1 MLRVFDL
8 EARRKIML
16 SIARGILTAFDPASY
31 TASVLLLEATS
42 SYLTGV
48 PVSTTFD
55 GTSAQVGDLCA
66 ILFFDASNQ
75 QDAVILAVY
84 PNGSSGAPTPPP
96 GRVTFFTGYQQFSAT
111 TINSGATSTFTVTG
125 GSTGIPL
132 GALGVLCKAS
142 FSSPTAGAFLHL
154 APHTASDITAY
165 MTLGNIQVAS
175 SFVYG
180 GGLLPVDGQGKI
192 DIKANVGNCTV
203 WLTTYGYVF

>member
-1 MLRVFDL
+1 MF
-8 EARRKIML
+8 
-16 SIARGILTAFDPASY
+16 SIQRGILTSFDPTSY
-31 TASVLLLEATS
+31 TASVLLMEATS

-48 PVSTTFD
+48 PISTTFD
-55 GTSAQVGDLCA
+55 GTSAQIGDLCA

-84 PNGSSGAPTPPP
+84 PNGSSGIPTAAN
-96 GRVTFFTGYQQFSAT
+96 RLFFVTGFSQFSTT
-111 TINSGATSTFTVTG
+111 TINAGVTSTFTLTG
-125 GSTGIPL
+125 VGGIPS
-132 GALGVLCKAS
+132 GATGVLCKTS

-154 APHTASDITAY
+154 APHGASDITTY

-180 GGLLPVDGQGKI
+180 SGLLPVDAQGKI

-203 WLTTYGYVF
+203 WLSTYGYVY